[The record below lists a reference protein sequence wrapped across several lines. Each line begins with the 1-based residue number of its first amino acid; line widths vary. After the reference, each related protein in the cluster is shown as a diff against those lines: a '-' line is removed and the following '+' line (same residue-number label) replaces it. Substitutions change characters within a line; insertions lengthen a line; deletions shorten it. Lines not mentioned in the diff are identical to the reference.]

1 MRRLVTGLIVLAHLA
16 LGSAHAVKE
25 VRDPVPP
32 IHVPCEVID
41 LAGKALTARV
51 GADFF
56 SRYVYFHSL
65 IMNDDRG
72 VISSVTWGEVR
83 GDSVKR
89 MVPHRFGARPEVW
102 YQVGWEL
109 RLEEV
114 SRTYVSMDI
123 DPEGHILN
131 DPTTL
136 RIPDCVNDPG
146 ECVFP
151 IGQDDVLSIARTS
164 GFFPV
169 SAHLMTDFRWFDE
182 FATFAWSV
190 VAHVEQDK
198 YPMERY
204 PEPNM
209 VVDANSGEILFSGLK

>member
-1 MRRLVTGLIVLAHLA
+1 MRCLVTGLIVLAHLA
-16 LGSAHAVKE
+16 LGSAHGVKE
-25 VRDPVPP
+25 VRDAVPP

-41 LAGKALTARV
+41 LAGNALTARV
-51 GADFF
+51 GVDFF
-56 SRYVYFHSL
+56 ARYVHFYSL
-65 IMNDDRG
+65 MLNDDRG
-72 VISSVTWGEVR
+72 VIVTGGEIK
-83 GDSVKR
+83 GDSTRKV
-89 MVPHRFGARPEVW
+89 VQYRFGARPEVW
-102 YQVGWEL
+102 YEVVWEL
-109 RLEEV
+109 RLEV
-114 SRTYVSMDI
+114 SRTYVHMDI
-123 DPEGHILN
+123 DPEGHMLN
-131 DPTTL
+131 DPKTL
-136 RIPDCVNDPG
+136 RVPDCVNNPG

-151 IGQDDVLSIARTS
+151 IGKDDSLAIARTS